1 MPHLLWSYLFDREM
15 HKDMKTML
23 NEMKDVHNTQ
33 KQLLEM
39 VADAKEELKN
49 ERYLKKYRGATL
61 ETYRAVQR
69 NG

>member
-1 MPHLLWSYLFDREM
+1 
-15 HKDMKTML
+15 
-23 NEMKDVHNTQ
+23 
-33 KQLLEM
+33 M